1 MSLLLLILI
10 FLFKNIEAGREG
22 CNSYPDNSKIYEC
35 NDCTPGYNKMHP
47 QYNCVICFKCEITYC
62 NECSGNVCSKCLDG
76 FYLNNNK
83 ECKFVI
89 PIAKLA
95 LGQRLIVTVVMMDIM
110 CPMENANHVTQNVID
125 ALAQQQIAKVA
136 KMDFICPMDNAEHV
150 AQIV

>member
-1 MSLLLLILI
+1 MI
-10 FLFKNIEAGREG
+10 
-22 CNSYPDNSKIYEC
+22 
-35 NDCTPGYNKMHP
+35 
-47 QYNCVICFKCEITYC
+47 
-62 NECSGNVCSKCLDG
+62 
-76 FYLNNNK
+76 
-83 ECKFVI
+83 
-89 PIAKLA
+89 IAKLA